1 MKLLTYPNKS
11 LTTYCHEIKEFNEEL
26 WKKLDEMKKIME
38 ENNGLG
44 LAANQCGLED
54 RMFIMKDL
62 KGKIWE
68 FVNPE
73 IVFEDGAQ
81 YKDEGCLSFPR
92 LTVKVKRP
100 EQVSIK
106 AFNGMG
112 EQFHISAIGL
122 EAICISHEIEHLNG
136 NNMLHGLSRFERRDA
151 LKRMKKK

>member
-1 MKLLTYPNKS
+1 MKLLLYPNKS
-11 LTTYCHEIKEFNEEL
+11 LTTYCHEVKEFNEEL
-26 WKKLDEMKKIME
+26 WKKIDEMKVIME
-38 ENNGLG
+38 TNNGMG

-54 RMFIMKDL
+54 RIFIMKDL

-68 FVNPE
+68 FINPE

-81 YKDEGCLSFPR
+81 YKNESCLSFPG
-92 LTVKVKRP
+92 LTVQVKRP
-100 EQVSIK
+100 EQISIK

-136 NNMLHGLSRFERRDA
+136 TTFLNNLSRIQKRDA
-151 LKRMKKK
+151 IKRIKK